1 MRFPSTNMSRPLQ
14 GLRRPV
20 SQTSLGALQGT
31 ITVGIQVAGKF
42 GYPTANIWWKYF
54 QTSELFFNVSHN
66 VCRARLAALV
76 LLEVDFTSPS
86 NKGPLPISFVEH
98 APHGSSR
105 LSPQFSMVAEFRLG
119 IQRSCREAASK
130 VRNGRR
136 TMMAGPQSIV
146 SVRQEE

>member
-98 APHGSSR
+98 VGRAVFLRNSRWSLSSGWE
-105 LSPQFSMVAEFRLG
+105 SK
-119 IQRSCREAASK
+119 EAVVK
-130 VRNGRR
+130 PRVK
-136 TMMAGPQSIV
+136 
-146 SVRQEE
+146 